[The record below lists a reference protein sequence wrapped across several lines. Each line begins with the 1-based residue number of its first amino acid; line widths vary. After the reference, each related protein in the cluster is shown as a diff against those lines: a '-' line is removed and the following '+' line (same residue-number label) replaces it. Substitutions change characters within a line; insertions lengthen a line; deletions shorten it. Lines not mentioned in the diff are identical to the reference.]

1 MLAHLNISNFAIISR
16 LEIDFKPGLNIIS
29 GETGAGKSIIIN
41 AVNLILG
48 GRASADL
55 IRSGTDEARVEALF
69 NFPDNAVLNGM
80 LAEMGIPFEG
90 ELLIKRTISRE
101 GRNRIS
107 INGSIATLQMLS
119 RLGMAMISISGQH
132 EHQLLLRPENHL
144 FLLDEY
150 GGLAREREALT
161 EAYNGYES
169 IKTRLSRLE
178 KDINE
183 AREKQDLALF
193 QIREIEGVSLAEDED
208 TLLEEEK
215 KRLRYAE
222 SLRSI
227 INESYQILYESEEAV
242 ITGVSR
248 CIKGIE
254 KGVELDKRLRPLVDI
269 LSSAKAELEEAGIE
283 LRDFRENIIND
294 PQRLEQV
301 EERIQVINRLKRK
314 YGPSIRDIMSLRER
328 LSGMIYNREQ
338 MEGLREETGKELKR
352 QEEALIS
359 RAVALSRRRKG
370 VAGQIEKAVEAE
382 LHLLDMKGTRF
393 TVGFREDAPDTRD
406 SILAAIR
413 PDGYDRVEFLLSANV
428 GEDLRPLS
436 RVASGGELSRIM
448 LALKTI
454 LAKKTSVETIIFD
467 EIDAGIGGATA
478 ETVGEKLRSLS
489 EYNQVLCITHLPQ
502 IAGKGVAHF
511 IVKKEVCDNRTQ
523 AVIMLLSPEERVR
536 EVARL
541 LGGKVI
547 SERAI
552 AHAEEMLSAGR
563 PPGPVM

>member
-69 NFPDNAVLNGM
+69 NLPDNSSLRALT
-80 LAEMGIPFEG
+80 AEMGIPFEG
-90 ELLIKRTISRE
+90 ELLVKRTISRE

-107 INGSIATLQMLS
+107 VNGSIATIQMLG
-119 RLGMAMISISGQH
+119 RLGMFMISISGQH

-144 FLLDEY
+144 YLLDEF
-150 GGLAREREALT
+150 GGLTQERDALAGSFNLYEATKARL
-161 EAYNGYES
+161 N
-169 IKTRLSRLE
+169 RLE
-178 KDINE
+178 KEIKE
-183 AREKQDLALF
+183 AREKQDLAMF
-193 QIREIEGVSLAEDED
+193 QIKEIEGASLAEDED
-208 TLLEEEK
+208 TILEEEK

-222 SLRSI
+222 NLRSI
-227 INESYQILYESEEAV
+227 INDSYQVLYEREDAV
-242 ITGVSR
+242 ITGVAR

-254 KGVELDKRLRPLVDI
+254 KGAELDRRLRPLIDI
-269 LSSAKAELEEAGIE
+269 LSSAKVELEEAGIE
-283 LRDFRENIIND
+283 LRDFRENITND
-294 PQRLEQV
+294 PARLEQI
-301 EERIQVINRLKRK
+301 EERIQLVNRLKKK
-314 YGPSIRDIMSLRER
+314 YGPSIRDIISLKER
-328 LSGMIYNREQ
+328 LSGMLYNREQ
-338 MEGLREETGKELKR
+338 MESLREDTVKDLKR
-352 QEEALIS
+352 QEEDLIA
-359 RAVALSRRRKG
+359 RAAALSKNRKK
-370 VAGQIEKAVEAE
+370 VAGQIEKAIEAE
-382 LHLLDMKGTRF
+382 LNLLDMKGTRF
-393 TVGFREDAPDTRD
+393 KVGFRAEGMETPDKL
-406 SILAAIR
+406 INGIR
-413 PDGYDRVEFLLSANV
+413 PEGYDRVEFLLSANI
-428 GEDLRPLS
+428 GEELRPLS
-436 RVASGGELSRIM
+436 RIASGGELSRIM

-454 LAKKTSVETIIFD
+454 LARKISVETIIFD

-502 IAGKGVAHF
+502 IAGKGAAHF
-511 IVKKEVCDNRTQ
+511 IVKKEVRDNRTQ

-552 AHAEEMLSAGR
+552 AHAEEMLKGS
-563 PPGPVM
+563 

>member
-55 IRSGTDEARVEALF
+55 IRSGTEEARVEALF
-69 NFPDNAVLNGM
+69 NFPDNSSLKAVA
-80 LAEMGIPFEG
+80 AEMGLPFDG

-119 RLGMAMISISGQH
+119 RLGMVMISISGQH
-132 EHQLLLRPENHL
+132 EHQLLLKPENHL
-144 FLLDEY
+144 YLLDEF
-150 GGLAREREALT
+150 GGLAGERDAL
-161 EAYNGYES
+161 ADAFNGYES
-169 IKTRLSRLE
+169 IKARLKKIE
-178 KDINE
+178 KEINA
-183 AREKQDLALF
+183 AREKQDLAVF
-193 QIREIEGVSLAEDED
+193 QIKEIEAASLTEDED
-208 TLLEEEK
+208 LTLEDER

-222 SLRSI
+222 SLKET
-227 INESYQILYESEEAV
+227 INESYQVLYEKEDAV
-242 ITGVSR
+242 ISGVSR
-248 CIKGIE
+248 CIRGIE
-254 KGVELDKRLRPLVDI
+254 KGAELDKRLRPLVDM

-283 LRDFRENIIND
+283 LRDFRENITND
-294 PQRLEQV
+294 PARLEQV
-301 EERIQVINRLKRK
+301 EERIQLINRLKRK
-314 YGPSIRDIMSLRER
+314 YGHSIGDIINLKEK

-338 MEGLREETGKELKR
+338 METLLDETREELKR
-352 QEEALIS
+352 QGTDVIS
-359 RAVALSRRRKG
+359 RAVSLSKKRKDA
-370 VAGQIEKAVEAE
+370 AGLIEKAVETE
-382 LHLLDMKGTRF
+382 LNLLDMKGTRF
-393 TVGFREDAPDTRD
+393 RVGFREEGMDGQDLID
-406 SILAAIR
+406 SIR
-413 PDGYDRVEFLLSANV
+413 PDGYDRIEFMLSANV

-436 RVASGGELSRIM
+436 RIASGGELSRIM

-454 LAKKTSVETIIFD
+454 LARKTSVETIIFD
-467 EIDAGIGGATA
+467 EIDSGIGGATA
-478 ETVGEKLRSLS
+478 EVVGEKLRSLS

-502 IAGKGVAHF
+502 IAGKGDAHF
-511 IVKKEVCDNRTQ
+511 IVKKMVKDDRTQ
-523 AVIMLLSPEERVR
+523 AAIMLLSPEERVR

-552 AHAEEMLSAGR
+552 AHAEEMLKGAQCSGA
-563 PPGPVM
+563 VKE

>member
-69 NFPDNAVLNGM
+69 NFLDNAVLNGM

-144 FLLDEY
+144 FLLDEF
-150 GGLAREREALT
+150 GGLVQEREALT

-178 KDINE
+178 KDISE

-193 QIREIEGVSLAEDED
+193 QIREIEGASLVEDED

-227 INESYQILYESEEAV
+227 INESYQILYESEDAV
-242 ITGVSR
+242 LTGVSR

-254 KGVELDKRLRPLVDI
+254 KGVDLDKRLRPLVDI

-283 LRDFRENIIND
+283 LRDFRENIVND
-294 PQRLEQV
+294 PIRLEQV
-301 EERIQVINRLKRK
+301 EERIQAINRLKRK

-359 RAVALSRRRKG
+359 RAVTLSGRRKG

-382 LHLLDMKGTRF
+382 LNLLDMKGTRF
-393 TVGFREDAPDTRD
+393 AVGFREDAQGTRD
-406 SILAAIR
+406 SILGAIR
-413 PDGYDRVEFLLSANV
+413 PDGYDRVEFLISANV

-454 LAKKTSVETIIFD
+454 LAKKTSVETVIFD

-511 IVKKEVCDNRTQ
+511 IVKKEVRDNRTQ
-523 AVIMLLSPEERVR
+523 TVIMLLNPEERVR

-552 AHAEEMLSAGR
+552 AHAEEMLKG
-563 PPGPVM
+563 G